1 MNYYVARNG
10 QQYGPYTE
18 EVVRSYLGAG
28 SLSASDNI
36 REESSPAWTTIGQL
50 FQVPAAP
57 PMMQPPA
64 SRSTMERWIALL
76 VRYWAVNMTIAFQS
90 AGYWPGFGYSKDE
103 KAEMAR
109 LSQKC
114 SLKQF
119 VFWVFVVA
127 LIALPLIGVPM
138 VPMIYLPAG
147 PATAPI
153 FLLLMGMAM
162 VVCFTVAIPV
172 AMLLSSA
179 LMGKIYTIPDSELPD
194 RSTTARLFH
203 KFWFQLT
210 RIAIVMTAILVA
222 AWIFIPDNSKVMVT
236 LNLVMPFLA
245 PAVSVSVAAYL
256 LSARLRRDV

>member
-1 MNYYVARNG
+1 MSYYVARDG

-18 EVVRSYLGAG
+18 EDVRSYLGAG

-36 REESSPAWTTIGQL
+36 REESSSAWTTIAQL

-64 SRSTMERWIALL
+64 SRSTLERWIALL
-76 VRYWAVNMTIAFQS
+76 VRYWAVNMTIAFLS
-90 AGYWPGFGYSKDE
+90 AGYWPGFGYSNDE

-114 SLKQF
+114 SLTQF
-119 VFWVFVVA
+119 VYWVFVVA

-138 VPMIYLPAG
+138 VPLIYLPAG

-153 FLLLMGMAM
+153 FLLIMGMAM
-162 VVCFTVAIPV
+162 VLCFTVAIPV

-210 RIAIVMTAILVA
+210 RIAIVMTAILIV
-222 AWIFIPDNSKVMVT
+222 AWIFIPENSKVMVT
-236 LNLVMPFLA
+236 LNLVIPFLA
-245 PAVSVSVAAYL
+245 PAVSVSLAAYL